1 MSEVTEKTYAVT
13 LEKPTPQAKFGI
25 SFAKAEDGSVV
36 VKNVDEKGLAATSAL
51 KEGDKIKSINGKDVS
66 SMTAGETARM
76 MSKAPSGPISII
88 ASFDEEVGAE
98 ESSPLLLKE
107 ETIVIDDGK
116 IAQSQSG
123 MLGTVIF
130 VVQCLAA
137 IIISIYFDYGTVD
150 EFTTE
155 KYIIFRDIM
164 VMLLLGFG
172 YCKCDSMLP

>member
-1 MSEVTEKTYAVT
+1 MSEVTEKTYSVT
-13 LEKPTPQAKFGI
+13 LEKATPQTKFGI
-25 SFAKAEDGSVV
+25 SFAKADDGSIVV
-36 VKNVDEKGLAATSAL
+36 RNVDEKGLAASSAL

-66 SMTAGETARM
+66 TLSAGETARM
-76 MSKAPSGPISII
+76 MSKAPSGPISIV

-98 ESSPLLLKE
+98 ESSPLLKE
-107 ETIVIDDGK
+107 ETILIDDGT
-116 IAQSQSG
+116 IARSESG
-123 MLGTVIF
+123 MLGNVIF

-137 IIISIYFDYGTVD
+137 IIISMYFDYGAVD

-172 YCKCDSMLP
+172 YCK